1 MRRDGINGING
12 RDGEN
17 REITH
22 QAKRYPSSFSVPHQ
36 AQRPHQAVAT
46 LPSLPTLP
54 TPVMLSEA
62 KHLSVGANV
71 ERPC

>member
-1 MRRDGINGING
+1 MRRDGRDGING
-12 RDGEN
+12 RDGED

-22 QAKRYPSSFSVPHQ
+22 QALALPIKRSVTHR
-36 AQRPHQAVAT
+36 ALAA
-46 LPSLPTLP
+46 LP

>member
-1 MRRDGINGING
+1 MTLLVSNDKYVIAKRPDLS
-12 RDGEN
+12 
-17 REITH
+17 H
-22 QAKRYPSSFSVPHQ
+22 QAKRSHLSHQ
-36 AQRPHQAVAT
+36 ALAA
-46 LPSLPTLP
+46 LPTLP

>member
-1 MRRDGINGING
+1 MREDG
-12 RDGEN
+12 RDGVFLGNSGYFWVILGIIVMTALYPEL
-17 REITH
+17 
-22 QAKRYPSSFSVPHQ
+22 PSSTQCYPV
-36 AQRPHQAVAT
+36 
-46 LPSLPTLP
+46 LPTLP

>member
-1 MRRDGINGING
+1 MRRDGING
-12 RDGEN
+12 RDGENRENREN

-22 QAKRYPSSFSVPHQ
+22 QAKRYPSPPSSFSVTHQ
-36 AQRPHQAVAT
+36 A
-46 LPSLPTLP
+46 LPTLP